1 MPSQIQALR
10 EQMES
15 RDKDMTQ
22 QKQEL
27 ERQQQT
33 LDKLKKEEQELKTVI
48 ESTRNELLRIQS
60 NRQTMDRNI
69 TSVSV

>member
-1 MPSQIQALR
+1 
-10 EQMES
+10 MES
-15 RDKDMTQ
+15 RDKDMAQ